1 MRGVALLAVLLPVTT
16 GVCLAQAISGTVRDA
31 EAPARNAA
39 VLFNDARGKKPL
51 RAQTDSAGG
60 FAFPRVQPATF
71 TLTVEHAGRRWT
83 TLPYQIGPK
92 ERLVVE
98 LQLGADSGPVAA
110 HLETDRKKYLEEAG
124 FYERLQT
131 LHGSFFTRAEIQE
144 SGRSSLTPLL
154 SNVRGVRVVNL
165 AGGKDVVFRSA
176 VSAGVPPDDR
186 STAPRVALDETT
198 VCHPSVYVDG
208 AITRRA
214 SVGDPATTLD
224 DVESL
229 DNVEAIELY
238 QITEVPPQFTR
249 YNETCGAIV
258 LWRRRG

>member
-1 MRGVALLAVLLPVTT
+1 MRRLALLALLVPVAT
-16 GVCLAQAISGTVRDA
+16 GVCVAQSISGTVR
-31 EAPARNAA
+31 EAQAPVRNAA
-39 VLFNDARGKKPL
+39 VLFNDARGKKPV
-51 RAQTDSAGG
+51 RALTDSAGA
-60 FAFPRVQPATF
+60 FAFPRLQPATF
-71 TLTVEHAGRRWT
+71 TLTVEQAGRQWT
-83 TLPYQIGPK
+83 TPPYQIGPK
-92 ERLVVE
+92 ERLVVD
-98 LQLGADSGPVAA
+98 LQLGADGGPVAA

-124 FYERLQT
+124 FYQRMET

-144 SGRSSLTPLL
+144 SGRSSLTQLL

-176 VSAGVPPDDR
+176 VSAGLTPSDR

-198 VCHPSVYVDG
+198 LCHPSVYVNG

-224 DVESL
+224 DVESI

-238 QITEVPPQFTR
+238 QITDVPPQFTR